1 MAEHYLV
8 GLVKFLLRALD
19 IILLDGF
26 GELDT
31 RYRSLGSSSFKT
43 AFRNLL
49 VSQMGTYNDDSNS
62 QVDQVPL
69 SFDELSPSQFHRDGF
84 SLQSTSKAEDNS
96 LWSRQPFQKLF
107 GMFGIGSDQ
116 ILVGQSNA
124 RRNFK

>member
-8 GLVKFLLRALD
+8 GLVKFLPRALD
-19 IILLDGF
+19 IILLDAF

-43 AFRNLL
+43 TFRNLL

-69 SFDELSPSQFHRDGF
+69 SFDELSLSQDGI
-84 SLQSTSKAEDNS
+84 A
-96 LWSRQPFQKLF
+96 
-107 GMFGIGSDQ
+107 
-116 ILVGQSNA
+116 
-124 RRNFK
+124 